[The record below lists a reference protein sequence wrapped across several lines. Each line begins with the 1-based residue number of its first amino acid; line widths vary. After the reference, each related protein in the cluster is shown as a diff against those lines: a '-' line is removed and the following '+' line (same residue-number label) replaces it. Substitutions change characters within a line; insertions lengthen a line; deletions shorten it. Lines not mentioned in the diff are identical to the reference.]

1 MRVSFEQVFNLL
13 IKKGIAEGIVSS
25 RGTYYTV
32 KAKIYEKG
40 DKQGTPVI
48 ITHPINCV
56 KGGNI
61 YITKEYWGLSLNEAG
76 TRAGGIY
83 NGDYSI
89 EDWYD
94 DNK

>member
-40 DKQGTPVI
+40 LRQGTPVI
-48 ITHPINCV
+48 LAHPIKCATDSS
-56 KGGNI
+56 I
-61 YITKEYWGLSLNEAG
+61 YITKEYWGLPLNEAG

-83 NGDYSI
+83 NGEYSI
-89 EDWYD
+89 EDWYY